1 MRAGRVFGIV
11 ACVGPKIPV
20 RFVRSS
26 FERTVPPV
34 NSMLS
39 DELRYKVL
47 HLMEQQPQLSQRALA
62 RELGLSLGKVNY
74 CVQALIEKG
83 LIKARNFRNSQ
94 NKTGYMY
101 YLTPKG
107 VDDKARVTLRFL
119 KAKMAEYEQL
129 KIEIEALRRAAD
141 RVQTRQR

>member
-1 MRAGRVFGIV
+1 MNAQDPV
-11 ACVGPKIPV
+11 A
-20 RFVRSS
+20 
-26 FERTVPPV
+26 
-34 NSMLS
+34 NQMLS

-47 HLMEQQPQLSQRALA
+47 RLLEQQPQLSQRALA

-83 LIKARNFRNSQ
+83 LVKARNFRNSQ

-107 VDDKARVTLRFL
+107 VDDKARVTVRFL

-129 KIEIEALRRAAD
+129 KVEIDALLRDADKERA
-141 RVQTRQR
+141 RQR